1 VADNGNPDAYLTGM
15 DTPIRKKPRK
25 TAISSRISWGISWGT
40 VALIAPMLAIL
51 VAAGWL
57 AARTWLAAAA
67 APMPA
72 SAYVALTLGVVFS
85 LVIGCGLMALLFY
98 SSRHGYDD
106 NTFVDG
112 SPPDNDRG

>member
-1 VADNGNPDAYLTGM
+1 MADNGNPDAYVTAM
-15 DTPIRKKPRK
+15 DSPIGKKP
-25 TAISSRISWGISWGT
+25 AANGISWGA

-85 LVIGCGLMALLFY
+85 LLLGCGLMALLFY

-106 NTFVDG
+106 NTFVNVR
-112 SPPDNDRG
+112 PPDRDRE

>member
-1 VADNGNPDAYLTGM
+1 MGIPPCPVADNGNPDAYLTGM
-15 DTPIRKKPRK
+15 DRPIGKKPAG
-25 TAISSRISWGISWGT
+25 TGISWGA
-40 VALIAPMLAIL
+40 VALIASMLAIL
-51 VAAGWL
+51 AAAGWL

-85 LVIGCGLMALLFY
+85 LLLGCGLMALLFY

-106 NTFVDG
+106 ITVVDIRA
-112 SPPDNDRG
+112 PDADRD

>member
-1 VADNGNPDAYLTGM
+1 MADNGNPNAYLTGM
-15 DTPIRKKPRK
+15 DRPIGKKPAG
-25 TAISSRISWGISWGT
+25 TGISWGA

-51 VAAGWL
+51 AAAGWL

-85 LVIGCGLMALLFY
+85 LLIGCGLMALLFY

-106 NTFVDG
+106 NTVVDTR
-112 SPPDNDRG
+112 PPDHDSD

>member
-1 VADNGNPDAYLTGM
+1 MADNGNPEAYVTAM
-15 DTPIRKKPRK
+15 DNPIGKKP
-25 TAISSRISWGISWGT
+25 AANGLSWGA

-51 VAAGWL
+51 AGAGWL

-85 LVIGCGLMALLFY
+85 LLIGCGLMALLFY

-106 NTFVDG
+106 NTFVKG
-112 SPPDNDRG
+112 RPPDNDRE

>member
-1 VADNGNPDAYLTGM
+1 LPADNGNPEPYLTGM
-15 DTPIRKKPRK
+15 DRPIGKKPVA
-25 TAISSRISWGISWGT
+25 TGIPWGT
-40 VALIAPMLAIL
+40 VALIAPILAIL
-51 VAAGWL
+51 AAAGWL

-112 SPPDNDRG
+112 SRPDNERD